1 MITITHTTI
10 TPCKPL
16 QAIYRRVGVNSLSCS
31 LCIHCPVWG
40 KDGLPQ
46 GPYLWCP
53 VNIAVDKI
61 NGCWS
66 AYFPHMRGN
75 QGKERGERFARRS
88 GLYRVKI
95 KSNQM
100 QSLPHLSGL
109 TLSGRVLLARCLTA
123 PSQGLCNEG
132 ISYNP
137 CTYPGEFLR
146 YIPVKN
152 FHTCVFIQSCFPVL
166 QLLHPRY
173 TASNYWRFLTT

>member
-75 QGKERGERFARRS
+75 QGKERGERFVRRS

-100 QSLPHLSGL
+100 QSIPHLLG
-109 TLSGRVLLARCLTA
+109 LTA

-132 ISYNP
+132 ISYTS
-137 CTYPGEFLR
+137 CTYPGRFPAYTCEEFSHL
-146 YIPVKN
+146 
-152 FHTCVFIQSCFPVL
+152 CVYTVILSCFAVIAPMIYSL
-166 QLLHPRY
+166 
-173 TASNYWRFLTT
+173 